1 MNSST
6 TAFILPYLSAA
17 LISAVVGMLA
27 LRRRVVPGAGSFAAL
42 TLAEAAWTGCYL
54 LQRIHPDL
62 QGQIFWN
69 NIQLS
74 ATLVAVLGYLGFA
87 LQYTRQDPARR
98 QALRLGLGLL
108 AIVLG
113 GLVWTDSAHHLM
125 RTAPH
130 LEPGTP
136 FASLVFQ
143 DGPLFFLLT
152 FFFYGG
158 ITYSTFLLA
167 VNFISSPRIY
177 RLQIGAVLLGVLVPW
192 GVSLLAFSGLVPFN
206 LHDITP
212 LTFAPSNLVM
222 FWALFRLHLFDVTP
236 IARDILV
243 ERLQDGV
250 IVLDQRWRIV
260 DFNAAARE
268 ILGFSNTDTPGR
280 SIQREQ
286 LALYQFITGLVDTP
300 NARAEMSMDV
310 LGMPSRY
317 EVKAVPLYHLLGFI
331 IGYLVTMRD
340 ITEQKRTEAR
350 LQRLAQT
357 DYLTDVFNRRAF
369 FELAGPEMERTRR
382 YRHSLAFI
390 LMDVDNFKKVNDT
403 YGHLVGDRVLQN
415 LARACLRSLR
425 EVDRLARYGGEEFIV
440 MLPETDASGACRSA
454 ERLRQVIEQAE
465 VSTHQ
470 GPVRI
475 TASLGVAVF
484 QPDSNHITLDRL
496 LGQADQALYQAKRA
510 GRNQVCLWSEDRATS
525 EGLLDGKTGRIE
537 ERISERNQP

>member
-1 MNSST
+1 MNSSVIS
-6 TAFILPYLSAA
+6 FILPYLSAA
-17 LISAVVGMLA
+17 LISAVVGVLV
-27 LRRRVVPGAGSFAAL
+27 LRRRIVPGAGSFAAL
-42 TLAEAAWTGCYL
+42 TLAEAVWTGSYL

-87 LQYTRQDPARR
+87 LQYTRQNPAFMQSLRR
-98 QALRLGLGLL
+98 WLSLSAL
-108 AIVLG
+108 VLG
-113 GLVWTDSAHHLM
+113 GLLWSDGAHHLV

-130 LEPGTP
+130 LEAGTP
-136 FASLVFQ
+136 FAILVYQ
-143 DGPLFFLLT
+143 DGPLFVLLT
-152 FFFYGG
+152 VFFYGL
-158 ITYSTFLLA
+158 IAYSTLLL
-167 VNFISSPRIY
+167 VINFFSSPRIY
-177 RLQIGAVLLGVLVPW
+177 RLQIGTVLLGVLIPW
-192 GVSLLAFSGLVPFN
+192 GISLLAFSGLAAYN

-212 LTFAPSNLVM
+212 LAFAPSNLLM
-222 FWALFRLHLFDVTP
+222 FWALFRFHLFDVTP

-260 DFNAAARE
+260 DFNPAARE
-268 ILGFSNTDTPGR
+268 ILGFSNTETPGKF
-280 SIQREQ
+280 IQREQ
-286 LALYQFITGLVDTP
+286 LALYQFIIGLVETP

-317 EVKAVPLYHLLGFI
+317 EVKAVPLYHLMGYL

-340 ITEQKRTEAR
+340 ITEQKRTEDR

-357 DYLTDVFNRRAF
+357 DYLTEVFNRRAF
-369 FELAGPEMERTRR
+369 FELAGPELERSRR
-382 YRHSLAFI
+382 YHHSLAFI

-415 LARACLRSLR
+415 LARACQRSLR

-440 MLPETDASGACRSA
+440 MLPETDGPGACRSA
-454 ERLRQVIEQAE
+454 ERLRQMIEQAE

-470 GPVRI
+470 GPVKI

-484 QPDSNHITLDRL
+484 QPDSNHLTIDRL
-496 LGQADQALYQAKRA
+496 LGQADQALYRAKQA
-510 GRNQVCLWSEDRATS
+510 GRNQVCLWHEDMATS
-525 EGLLDGKTGRIE
+525 EVLSDGKTGRIE
-537 ERISERNQP
+537 ERICE

>member
-1 MNSST
+1 MNSSVIS
-6 TAFILPYLSAA
+6 FILPYLSAA
-17 LISAVVGMLA
+17 LISAVVGVLA
-27 LRRRVVPGAGSFAAL
+27 LRRRIVPGAGAFAAL
-42 TLAEAAWTGCYL
+42 TLAEAAWTGGYL
-54 LQRIHPDL
+54 LQRIHPNL

-87 LQYTRQDPARR
+87 LQYTRQDPAHVQILRR
-98 QALRLGLGLL
+98 GLGLIAML
-108 AIVLG
+108 LG
-113 GLVWTDSAHHLM
+113 GLVWSDGAHHLV
-125 RTAPH
+125 RSAPH
-130 LEPGTP
+130 LEAGTL

-143 DGPLFFLLT
+143 DGPLFILLT
-152 FFFYGG
+152 VFFYGL
-158 ITYSTFLLA
+158 ITYSTYLLV
-167 VNFISSPRIY
+167 VNFFSSPRIY
-177 RLQIGAVLLGVLVPW
+177 RLQIGTVLLGVLIPW
-192 GVSLLAFSGLVPFN
+192 GISLLAFSGLITFN

-212 LTFAPSNLVM
+212 LAFAPSNLLL
-222 FWALFRLHLFDVTP
+222 FWALFRFHLFDVTP

-260 DFNAAARE
+260 DFNPAARE
-268 ILGFSNTDTPGR
+268 ILGFSNTDTPGKH
-280 SIQREQ
+280 IQREQ
-286 LALYQFITGLVDTP
+286 LALYQFIIRLVETP

-310 LGMPSRY
+310 LGTPSRY
-317 EVKAVPLYHLLGFI
+317 EVKAVPLYHQLGSV
-331 IGYLVTMRD
+331 IGYLVTLRD

-357 DYLTDVFNRRAF
+357 DYLTDIFNRRAF
-369 FELAGPEMERTRR
+369 FELAAPEMERTRR

-390 LMDVDNFKKVNDT
+390 LIDVDNFKKVNDT

-440 MLPETDASGACRSA
+440 MLPETDAPGACRSA
-454 ERLRQVIEQAE
+454 ERLRQMIEESE

-484 QPDSNHITLDRL
+484 QPDSNHITIDRL
-496 LGQADQALYQAKRA
+496 LGQADQALYQAKQA
-510 GRNQVCLWSEDRATS
+510 GRNQVCLWSEDKANS

-537 ERISERNQP
+537 ERINE